1 MNKVTI
7 RILFILLLIPA
18 CSLSNKNGIWK
29 DDKIENKKII
39 EANNTETKE
48 LFRSEIA
55 TRKELNTSLQINI
68 KDIFNKKKI
77 NLNNN
82 IGRYDFDQI
91 IESKSKF
98 KFSKINNFNQ
108 KDPKIIFYEEDLIF
122 FNNKGSIIRFNYTG
136 DEVWKFN
143 QYTKEEK
150 KTNPSLFM
158 ASKND
163 TLVIAD
169 NISRVYAV
177 NIKDGNLLWLNNN
190 SSPFNSE
197 IKIYKDRFFVIDY
210 ENILHC
216 YSLKD
221 GRKLWSYKTE
231 NVLIKSQ
238 KKLSIIIV
246 DNIVYFNNS
255 IGDITALD
263 FKKGNLIWQL
273 PTQNNNIY
281 AQSFSLKISD
291 IVNYKKF
298 IYFSNNKN
306 EFFSIN
312 SRNGL
317 LNWKQKINS
326 FIRPVVLEDV
336 IVTVSLEGFLIFI
349 NRMSGDIIR
358 ITDVFKIF
366 KEKKRNDIFPVG
378 FVIGA
383 KNIYLTTTNGRLL
396 IIDIKTGTNKDIFK
410 IDGEM
415 ISKPFINKNK
425 LFIIKDKAIIR
436 FN

>member
-1 MNKVTI
+1 MNKVII
-7 RILFILLLIPA
+7 RVLFILLLIPA
-18 CSLSNKNGIWK
+18 CSLSNKTGIWK
-29 DDKIENKKII
+29 DDQIAKK
-39 EANNTETKE
+39 ETLKTNNTETKE
-48 LFRSEIA
+48 LFSSEIP
-55 TRKELNTSLQINI
+55 TKKELNPSLQINI

-77 NLNNN
+77 NLTNNL
-82 IGRYDFDQI
+82 GRYDFDEI
-91 IESKSKF
+91 IAGKSKF
-98 KFSKINNFNQ
+98 KFFKINNFNQ
-108 KDPKIIFYEEDLIF
+108 KEPQLIFYEEDLIF

-136 DEVWKFN
+136 DKVWKFN
-143 QYTKEEK
+143 HYTKDEK
-150 KTNPSLFM
+150 RTNPSLSM
-158 ASKND
+158 ASKKD
-163 TLVIAD
+163 ILVVAD
-169 NISRVYAV
+169 NISKVYAID
-177 NIKDGNLLWLNNN
+177 IKDGNLLWSNNN
-190 SSPFNSE
+190 SSPFNSQ
-197 IKIYKDRFFVIDY
+197 IKIYKDRFFVIDF

-221 GRKLWSYKTE
+221 GKKLWFYKTE

-238 KKLSIIIV
+238 KRLSIIII
-246 DNIVYFNNS
+246 DNVVYFNNS

-263 FKKGNLIWQL
+263 FEKGNLIWQL

-312 SRNGL
+312 SKNGL

-336 IVTVSLEGFLIFI
+336 IVTVSMEGFLIFI
-349 NRMSGDIIR
+349 NRMSGEIIR
-358 ITDVFKIF
+358 ITDVFKVF
-366 KEKKRNDIFPVG
+366 KEKKRADIFPVG
-378 FVIGA
+378 IVIGA

-396 IIDIKTGTNKDIFK
+396 IIDIKTGTNKDIIK
-410 IDGEM
+410 IAREKV
-415 ISKPFINKNK
+415 SKPFINKNK
-425 LFIIKDKAIIR
+425 LFLIKDKAIIR